1 MTVRRRL
8 ISSIILLTGAVA
20 LSGCAGLGK
29 ALGDGK
35 NPPDEFAIATKAP
48 LVVPPDY
55 SLTPP
60 RPGEARP
67 QEMSASDRARQVLL
81 GDTSAAPPSIGE
93 QVLLQRS
100 GALASDSNIR
110 ALLAVENGGR
120 AEKDA
125 GLANQLMFW
134 EFFGDDVDDTQAP
147 LRVDNP
153 EEWLEARQRAIEA
166 VIGEEDQVE
175 IKKDKALGLPG
186 VF

>member
-1 MTVRRRL
+1 MPWHR
-8 ISSIILLTGAVA
+8 
-20 LSGCAGLGK
+20 
-29 ALGDGK
+29 
-35 NPPDEFAIATKAP
+35 
-48 LVVPPDY
+48 
-55 SLTPP
+55 TP
-60 RPGEARP
+60 
-67 QEMSASDRARQVLL
+67 
-81 GDTSAAPPSIGE
+81 IF
-93 QVLLQRS
+93 
-100 GALASDSNIR
+100 
-110 ALLAVENGGR
+110 LAVENGGR